1 MGLTAQ
7 LQTNFLFKSQTQTD
21 VRKSSRKQGLE
32 TFCSE
37 IIWVLTNFYKTIHTP
52 VQYRYHKP
60 TRDLKS
66 RIWSV

>member
-1 MGLTAQ
+1 MLTTGLTAQ

-37 IIWVLTNFYKTIHTP
+37 INEFSRTSTKLYIHQFNIVITNP
-52 VQYRYHKP
+52 
-60 TRDLKS
+60 LEM
-66 RIWSV
+66 